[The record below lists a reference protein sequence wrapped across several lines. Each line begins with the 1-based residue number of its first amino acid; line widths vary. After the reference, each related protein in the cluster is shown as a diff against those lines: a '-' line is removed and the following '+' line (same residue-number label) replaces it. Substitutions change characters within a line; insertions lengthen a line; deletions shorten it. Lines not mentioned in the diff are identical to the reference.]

1 LLLCGELGPLRLS
14 PQPANERTTRR
25 MQTYMPAWEAPQGS
39 PADAMAQFEAALAAA
54 APSARVVA
62 AASAPT
68 SEYRRFQVD
77 DPLFN
82 HDDIE

>member
-1 LLLCGELGPLRLS
+1 
-14 PQPANERTTRR
+14 
-25 MQTYMPAWEAPQGS
+25 MPAWEAPQGS

-62 AASAPT
+62 AVSGPT
-68 SEYRRFQVD
+68 SEYRRFQVA
-77 DPLFN
+77 DPLFD